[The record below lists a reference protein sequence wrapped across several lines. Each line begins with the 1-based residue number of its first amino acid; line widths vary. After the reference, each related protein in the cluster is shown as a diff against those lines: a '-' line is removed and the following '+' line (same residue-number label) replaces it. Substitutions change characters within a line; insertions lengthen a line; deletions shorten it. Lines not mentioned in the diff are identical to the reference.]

1 MKYAFYIIAAS
12 IVLIA
17 PIVTLAALPGTEGSA
32 LGKIDSA
39 SSAIIGEDTSVN
51 NYKDPVIITG
61 KITGVVNWFS
71 WGIALVSVVMGL
83 YAGFLF
89 ITARGEAAQLKTAR
103 ATLLWAVIGVAV
115 AVLAFSIIAI
125 TKAIF
130 TLG

>member
-1 MKYAFYIIAAS
+1 MKYIFYIVVLS
-12 IVLIA
+12 VVLIA
-17 PIVTLAALPGTEGSA
+17 PISALAAPGTDGSA
-32 LGKIDSA
+32 LGKITAGSVT
-39 SSAIIGEDTSVN
+39 IGEENQD
-51 NYKDPVIITG
+51 YKTPGTIAN
-61 KITGVVNWFS
+61 KITDLVNWFS